1 MTYEG
6 IEFAIR
12 AGLGPNEWVATIH
25 FPDANEP
32 LPRSSIVK
40 VTGTRDE
47 DRADAGAHSQL
58 VETAE
63 TEGTRHHLYLM
74 QINPQFLPQR
84 ELGMRGPIRG
94 LSAAARRSGLC
105 STPRSD
111 PTDFPA

>member
-25 FPDANEP
+25 FPDAANEP
-32 LPRSSIVK
+32 LARSSMVK
-40 VTGTRDE
+40 VTGTRN
-47 DRADAGAHSQL
+47 RADAGAHSQL

-74 QINPQFLPQR
+74 QINPHFLPQR

-94 LSAAARRSGLC
+94 LSAAARQSGLR